1 MYILENDNQYDNTVY
16 IPKELLSELYD
27 NLSDNYITLELSYYG
42 TIHVFSDISVSEIE
56 NTVIAPGWIMNK
68 LGCVN
73 LDEVEIKAINYLENI
88 NKIYLQSNNS
98 LYAKVPDIKERIEEY
113 FIRNRVGNLGDIV
126 IISDSKNKY
135 EFYIT
140 KLENENSN
148 EINRG
153 KLLGN
158 DVKLEFMKPYDVLEE
173 ERKKEIE
180 EKLAREKEEKEIE
193 NQRLEDIERNK
204 YRKPVIYQPKPLL
217 HPELLSGLIFG
228 RKH

>member
-1 MYILENDNQYDNTVY
+1 MYILENDNQYDNTIY
-16 IPKELLSELYD
+16 IPKELLAELYD
-27 NLSDNYITLELSYYG
+27 DLSDNYITLELSYCD
-42 TIHVFSDISVSEIE
+42 TIHVFSDINISEIE
-56 NTVIAPGWIMNK
+56 NTIIAPGWVMNK

-73 LDEVEIKAINYLENI
+73 LDEVKIKAINYLENI

-98 LYAKVPDIKERIEEY
+98 LYAKVPDIKDKIEEY
-113 FIRNRVGNLGDIV
+113 FMKNRVGNFSDIV

-140 KLENENSN
+140 KLENEHGN

-173 ERKKEIE
+173 ERKKELE
-180 EKLAREKEEKEIE
+180 EKLAREKEEAEIE
-193 NQRLEDIERNK
+193 KQRLEEIERNK
-204 YRKPVIYQPKPLL
+204 NRKPVVYQQKPLL